1 MKERPSRSQSYQ
13 YLIAETSVSLE
24 FLESFQGTQSIG
36 FMLNPWEYNEE
47 VEELR
52 DQLKVEFWKLA
63 EKVLTPRQYQIICM
77 LRAGM
82 TQQEI
87 ANHYGI
93 QQSCITKSL
102 NGNTVYVNANGRDEK
117 YIGKRYGGIIQKLT
131 RIIDKDPIFLEL
143 FQKITDLQTEKL

>member
-1 MKERPSRSQSYQ
+1 M
-13 YLIAETSVSLE
+13 
-24 FLESFQGTQSIG
+24 
-36 FMLNPWEYNEE
+36 
-47 VEELR
+47 LR
-52 DQLKVEFWKLA
+52 D
-63 EKVLTPRQYQIICM
+63 
-77 LRAGM
+77 GM

-143 FQKITDLQTEKL
+143 FQKIADLQIEKL